1 MPIKVQSNL
10 PAIKV
15 LESENIFVMPD
26 DVALRQDIRPLKIV
40 ILNLMP
46 TKITTE
52 TQLLRLLGNSPL
64 QVDIELLQMASH
76 TSKNT
81 SPHHLT
87 TFYKTFDEIR
97 EKTFDGLII
106 TGAPVEQ
113 LPFEEVDYWKELC
126 EIMEWSKHNVYSTF
140 HICWGAQAGLYY
152 HYGIQKYPLPEK
164 LSGVY
169 SHTVLKPFHPLM
181 RGFDDNFVIPHSRYT
196 TVRREDIDRQLA
208 LEVLAVSDQ
217 AGAAI
222 IVNKSGRQVF
232 ITGHAEYD
240 RETLANEYYRD
251 LNKGIEPN
259 VPCHYFP
266 DDDASLT
273 PPMTW
278 RSNATLLYTNWL
290 NYFVYQA
297 TPYDLGELLRK
308 YPKKT
313 KGNL

>member
-15 LESENIFVMPD
+15 LESENIFVMPNE
-26 DVALRQDIRPLKIV
+26 VALRQDIRPLKIL

-46 TKITTE
+46 TKIETE

-87 TFYKTFDEIR
+87 TFYKTFQQVKNE
-97 EKTFDGLII
+97 TFDGMII

-113 LPFEEVDYWKELC
+113 LEFEDVDYWSELC

-152 HYGIQKYPLPEK
+152 HYGIKKHMLSEK

-169 SHTVLKPFHPLM
+169 QHTILNPHHQLM
-181 RGFDDNFVIPHSRYT
+181 RGFDDTFTIPHSRYT
-196 TVRREDIDRQLA
+196 GVSEEEIRKCFG
-208 LEVLAVSDQ
+208 LEILSVSDK
-217 AGAAI
+217 AGVAI
-222 IVNKSGRQVF
+222 VADRVGRQFFV
-232 ITGHAEYD
+232 TGHAEYD
-240 RETLANEYYRD
+240 RETLANEYFRD
-251 LNKGIEPN
+251 KSRGLEPKIPYN
-259 VPCHYFP
+259 YFP
-266 DDDASLT
+266 DDDASKT
-273 PPMTW
+273 PPLVW

-297 TPYDLGELLRK
+297 TPYDLRELLEK
-308 YPKKT
+308 YPH
-313 KGNL
+313 